1 MEMYS
6 STACKEALSAK
17 TKVVPFHHQ
26 LHKKIERSSL
36 SLNSILHLNMD
47 SVGSGR
53 NLTEDINVSKDYP
66 CEVLASNLSVYI
78 YIYIK
83 VHKIF
88 FTYGS

>member
-36 SLNSILHLNMD
+36 SLNSILHLNME
-47 SVGSGR
+47 SVGSGKEL
-53 NLTEDINVSKDYP
+53 N
-66 CEVLASNLSVYI
+66 
-78 YIYIK
+78 
-83 VHKIF
+83 
-88 FTYGS
+88 